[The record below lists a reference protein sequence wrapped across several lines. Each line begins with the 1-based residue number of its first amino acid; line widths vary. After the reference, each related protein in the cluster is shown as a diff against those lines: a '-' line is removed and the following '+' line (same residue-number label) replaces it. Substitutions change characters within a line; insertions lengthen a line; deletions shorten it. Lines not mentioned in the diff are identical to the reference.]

1 MASFMAIKTRWAARS
16 NYDGRGFT
24 ALVLGATAASGRVA
38 AAIARTF
45 GANKVIGA
53 ARDGAKVDKEL
64 FDVGISTGAESIDW
78 GEAIQSVDLVLDFVY
93 GAALESLLVALPAV
107 RPITIINVR
116 HSQMRD
122 R

>member
-45 GANKVIGA
+45 GATKVIGA
-53 ARDGAKVDKEL
+53 ARDGGKVDAEL
-64 FDVGISTGAESIDW
+64 FDVSVSTGADQIDW
-78 GEAIQSVDLVLDFVY
+78 GEAVQSVDLVLDFVY
-93 GAALESLLVALPAV
+93 GAALESLLAALPSV
-107 RPITIINVR
+107 RPITIINVQYSR
-116 HSQMRD
+116 MRD